1 MGYKNYKAIP
11 NAGPG
16 EGWYTVAV
24 DDNYFIT
31 NFISPKNN
39 EKHANENHVG
49 ATWRPACKF

>member
-49 ATWRPACKF
+49 AT